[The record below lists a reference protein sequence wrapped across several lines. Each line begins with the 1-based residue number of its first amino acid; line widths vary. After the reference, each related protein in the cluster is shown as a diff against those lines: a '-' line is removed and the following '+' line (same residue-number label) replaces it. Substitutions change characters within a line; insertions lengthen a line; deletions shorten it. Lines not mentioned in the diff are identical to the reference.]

1 MYKIIEESN
10 DLLLTH
16 IRDESSFFFFFSIT
30 FPFLRKIVITRERE
44 WKEFVRIVKFSYMYE
59 KNYRRIYV

>member
-16 IRDESSFFFFFSIT
+16 IRDESSFFFFSIT
-30 FPFLRKIVITRERE
+30 FPFLRKIVIRRERE

>member
-16 IRDESSFFFFFSIT
+16 IRDESSFFFFFYHFS
-30 FPFLRKIVITRERE
+30 FLAKNRN
-44 WKEFVRIVKFSYMYE
+44 YE
-59 KNYRRIYV
+59 GKRMEGIRSDR